1 MIDVTGS
8 ITNISLD
15 FASGKPNLTLSVNEK
30 DKLLNAYDSLK
41 DKDKLS
47 ITIKPYR
54 KKRSLDAN
62 AYAWLLI
69 GKIADTLSLLS
80 RKGID
85 KEEVYF
91 DMLKKYGQSQLI
103 SVLADVPLKEYL
115 KYYEEIGES
124 TLGGKLFK
132 HYRIYKG
139 SSQFDSREMAILING
154 IVDDAKAL
162 GISTETPEQIANMLS
177 LWEQAYEKHTTR

>member
-1 MIDVTGS
+1 MS
-8 ITNISLD
+8 
-15 FASGKPNLTLSVNEK
+15 K
-30 DKLLNAYDSLK
+30 
-41 DKDKLS
+41 
-47 ITIKPYR
+47 
-54 KKRSLDAN
+54 
-62 AYAWLLI
+62 
-69 GKIADTLSLLS
+69 
-80 RKGID
+80 KGID

-177 LWEQAYEKHTTR
+177 LWKNGNAYG